1 MIKFR
6 DLFRRQKAAG
16 QVHVQTKPEP
26 GAHHEHKYF
35 ELPCDMGRKVF
46 RTCIVPGCNHSETVD
61 ATAAQKAEVAPL
73 ADAVRGFQDQVLD
86 DVETELAKRRKRQ

>member
-26 GAHHEHKYF
+26 GADHEHDIF
-35 ELPCDMGRKVF
+35 ELPTDMGRKVLRMC
-46 RTCIVPGCNHSETVD
+46 RTKGCPFTETVN
-61 ATAAQKAEVAPL
+61 ATTAQRAETAPL
-73 ADAVRGFQDQVLD
+73 ANAVRGFQDQVLD
-86 DVETELAKRRKRQ
+86 DVETELAKRRKR